1 MPTCVRGW
9 SSVVRTLF
17 WVAVTTLLI
26 ILLHGIF
33 KVCVNRQSLYDT
45 HCVFGRADSA
55 RWSTKGNYK
64 PSTTNVGDH
73 MWTCATLNIDSINV
87 IKVVDFSPVLIC
99 ILLSTSKD
107 NLHKMRLIFL
117 YIGMCVSVTV
127 AQVCNGYAELC
138 DRKWSEIS
146 QIGTHDSA
154 FVGDLPAQN
163 QNLDVTAQLDAG
175 VRFLQAQTHYFL
187 NTLTLC
193 HTSCF
198 LLGQFWIQFHFS
210 ILAPCFQFL

>member
-1 MPTCVRGW
+1 M
-9 SSVVRTLF
+9 
-17 WVAVTTLLI
+17 
-26 ILLHGIF
+26 
-33 KVCVNRQSLYDT
+33 
-45 HCVFGRADSA
+45 
-55 RWSTKGNYK
+55 
-64 PSTTNVGDH
+64 
-73 MWTCATLNIDSINV
+73 CATLNIDSINV
-87 IKVVDFSPVLIC
+87 IKVVNFSPVLIF

-198 LLGQFWIQFHFS
+198 LLGQS
-210 ILAPCFQFL
+210 